1 MVDKKAV
8 DAKAPW
14 PGEMGQGVLFCSA
27 KPRCDAL
34 FMWRAIVCAICL
46 TRKYVCGMIYKTDR
60 SVLNNDDDNN
70 TIDKPTQFAWYLL
83 LQTGNRQINAINI
96 LPIKSSF

>member
-1 MVDKKAV
+1 
-8 DAKAPW
+8 
-14 PGEMGQGVLFCSA
+14 
-27 KPRCDAL
+27 
-34 FMWRAIVCAICL
+34 
-46 TRKYVCGMIYKTDR
+46 MIYKTDR